1 MSNIATYLKCLM
13 EATNITITQLARRSG
28 VAKATISRLLKG
40 ETRSSLHAIDKLL
53 AVFGCH
59 LTVRRKPNT
68 NDDFEPGTGK
78 RKLPYDDPLE
88 NNPKLAAILNEKQKT
103 PRP

>member
-1 MSNIATYLKCLM
+1 MSNIHTYLKCLM
-13 EATNITITQLARRSG
+13 EATNITITQLSRRSG
-28 VAKATISRLLKG
+28 VAKATISRLLRG
-40 ETRSSLHAIDKLL
+40 ETRSSIQAIDKLL

-59 LTVRRKPNT
+59 LTVRLKPISPV
-68 NDDFEPGTGK
+68 DFDPETGK

-88 NNPKLAAILNEKQKT
+88 NNLKLDAIRNEKQKT